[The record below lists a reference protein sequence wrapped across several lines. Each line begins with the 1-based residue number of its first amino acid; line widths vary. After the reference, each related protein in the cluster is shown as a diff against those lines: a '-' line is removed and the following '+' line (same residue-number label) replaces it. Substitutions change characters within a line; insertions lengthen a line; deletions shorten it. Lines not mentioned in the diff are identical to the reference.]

1 MRNYV
6 LGKYAVK
13 AAWLFFVFGLI
24 VLKFLD
30 NSFMSWDVVIG
41 LAFLGWVVAC

>member
-6 LGKYAVK
+6 FGKYALK
-13 AAWLFFVFGLI
+13 AIWLLFVFGLI

-30 NSFMSWDVVIG
+30 NNFMSWDVVIG
-41 LAFLGWVVAC
+41 LAFLGWVVAG

>member
-1 MRNYV
+1 MRKYV
-6 LGKYAVK
+6 VGKYALK
-13 AAWLFFVFGLI
+13 AAWLLFVFGLI

-30 NSFMSWDVVIG
+30 NSFMSWNVVIG

>member
-1 MRNYV
+1 MPKYV
-6 LGKYAVK
+6 LGKYALKV
-13 AAWLFFVFGLI
+13 AWLLFVFGLI

-30 NSFMSWDVVIG
+30 NSFISWDAVIG